1 MEHRR
6 DRHVDIVGA
15 QRGHALVRPKG
26 AGGVQGMQ
34 HQLAV
39 REVDAFRVSGGARR
53 VEDSCHRPFVEI
65 GEGVLARGLRK
76 QLLVLPEYRQP
87 GSARPLVAELDVPL
101 DGLQIVMDLL
111 DQGQEIVVHQD
122 QAILGVV
129 HGVEN
134 LLGGKADVH
143 RVQHRT
149 DHGYGEEAFQVAMAV
164 PIQQRHDI
172 SGLDSRRRQGV
183 GEPLDP
189 LVERPIV
196 VAQLVGVND
205 LLLGLMAHPRQQ
217 QILDQQWVV
226 VGALRRRNY
235 FCFQHGCTS

>member
-1 MEHRR
+1 
-6 DRHVDIVGA
+6 
-15 QRGHALVRPKG
+15 
-26 AGGVQGMQ
+26 
-34 HQLAV
+34 
-39 REVDAFRVSGGARR
+39 
-53 VEDSCHRPFVEI
+53 
-65 GEGVLARGLRK
+65 
-76 QLLVLPEYRQP
+76 
-87 GSARPLVAELDVPL
+87 
-101 DGLQIVMDLL
+101 
-111 DQGQEIVVHQD
+111 
-122 QAILGVV
+122 
-129 HGVEN
+129 
-134 LLGGKADVH
+134 
-143 RVQHRT
+143 
-149 DHGYGEEAFQVAMAV
+149 MAV

-235 FCFQHGCTS
+235 FCFQHGCTSWSRRVRVLAGVFDTPAQASLGRGQRLHGW